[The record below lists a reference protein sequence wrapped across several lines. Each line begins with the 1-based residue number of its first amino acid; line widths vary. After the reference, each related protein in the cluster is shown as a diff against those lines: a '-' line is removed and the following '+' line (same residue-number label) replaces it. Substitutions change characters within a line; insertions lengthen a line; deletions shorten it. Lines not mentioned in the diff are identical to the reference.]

1 MDTLSVLQ
9 IPRYATGLRYVIYI
23 ADFLDCTST
32 IDTSTVNMIK
42 LV

>member
-23 ADFLDCTST
+23 ADFLDCT